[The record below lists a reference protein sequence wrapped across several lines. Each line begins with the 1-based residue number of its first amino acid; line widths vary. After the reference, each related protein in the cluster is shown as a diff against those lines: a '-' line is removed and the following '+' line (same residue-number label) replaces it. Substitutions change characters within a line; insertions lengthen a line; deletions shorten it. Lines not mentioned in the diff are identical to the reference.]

1 MQIMCNSVVRK
12 EDVQARYGIDFDSY
26 FASSLDKLDSFVDD
40 GLVELLGD
48 SLRVSEEGRL
58 VIRNI
63 AMAFDAHLESGSDR
77 GPTYSRTV

>member
-12 EDVQARYGIDFDSY
+12 NDVHARYGIDFDSY
-26 FASSLDKLDSFVDD
+26 FANTLDKLGDFVDD
-40 GLVELLGD
+40 GLVELLED
-48 SLRVSEEGRL
+48 RLQVSEEGRL

-63 AMAFDAHLESGSDR
+63 AMAFDAHLESGSNR